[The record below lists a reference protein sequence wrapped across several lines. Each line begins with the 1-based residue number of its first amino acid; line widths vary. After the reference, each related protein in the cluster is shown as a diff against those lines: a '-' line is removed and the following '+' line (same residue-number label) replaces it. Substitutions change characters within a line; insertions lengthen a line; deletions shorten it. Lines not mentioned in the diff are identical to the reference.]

1 MGRALITGASA
12 GLGLAFARQLAS
24 DGHDVVL
31 VARNQERLDDVGG
44 QIRETYGVEVEVIA
58 ADLGDVADTQR
69 VAQRLSARDEPISLL
84 VNNAGFGLGQ
94 DFVGG
99 SIARELDGLNVM
111 VRAVMMLSHAA
122 AEAMVVRG
130 RGTIINV
137 ASMTSLTVQG
147 TYSAHKAWV
156 RTFSEGLAVELAGTG
171 VGVTVVNPGL
181 IRTEFHERSHVDSS
195 QWPAAVFASPE
206 QVVRAALVAAR
217 AGRVE
222 VTPTVLYKLASVV
235 VRHAPRRL
243 VRKFAG
249 PGLSGRGR

>member
-31 VARNQERLDDVGG
+31 VARNRDRLAEASAD
-44 QIRETYGVEVEVIA
+44 IRARYGVEAEMLC
-58 ADLGDVADTQR
+58 ADLADYEDTARVARRVADCD
-69 VAQRLSARDEPISLL
+69 SPISLL

-99 SIARELDGLNVM
+99 AMEREVDGLNVM

-122 AEAMVVRG
+122 AGAMAARG

-195 QWPAAVFASPE
+195 QWPAAVFATPE
-206 QVVRAALVAAR
+206 QVVRAALAAAR

-249 PGLSGRGR
+249 PGLSGRR

>member
-31 VARNQERLDDVGG
+31 VARNRDRLAEASAD
-44 QIRETYGVEVEVIA
+44 IRARYGVEAEMLC
-58 ADLGDVADTQR
+58 ADLADYEDTARVARRVADCD
-69 VAQRLSARDEPISLL
+69 SPISLL

-99 SIARELDGLNVM
+99 AMEREVDGLNVM

-122 AEAMVVRG
+122 AGAMAARG

-195 QWPAAVFASPE
+195 QWPAAVFATPE
-206 QVVRAALVAAR
+206 QVVRAALAAAR

-249 PGLSGRGR
+249 PGLSGRG

>member
-31 VARNQERLDDVGG
+31 VARNRDRLAEVSAD
-44 QIRETYGVEVEVIA
+44 IRARYGVEAEILS
-58 ADLGDVADTQR
+58 ADLADYEDTAR
-69 VAQRLSARDEPISLL
+69 VARRVVDCDSPISLL

-99 SIARELDGLNVM
+99 ALEREVDGLNVM

-122 AEAMVVRG
+122 AGAMAARG

-195 QWPAAVFASPE
+195 QWPAAVFATPE
-206 QVVRAALVAAR
+206 QVVQAALAAAR

-222 VTPTVLYKLASVV
+222 VTPTVLYKLASGV

-249 PGLSGRGR
+249 PGLSGRE